1 MRILI
6 PALMAACLTLLQPR
20 PIAAEEGLPAPE
32 VTAEV
37 WLNSEPLR
45 GADLRGK
52 VVLVEFWTFACGNC
66 RNVEPYVKGWHKRYS
81 EKGLV
86 ILSVHTPELHFEK
99 DIKNVRKYV
108 EENGITYPVAV
119 DNDFSTWRAFG
130 NWAWPSFYLIDKRGR
145 IRHQHVGEGGYKQTE
160 SKIRGLLAEPAPPD
174 S

>member
-1 MRILI
+1 M
-6 PALMAACLTLLQPR
+6 
-20 PIAAEEGLPAPE
+20 
-32 VTAEV
+32 
-37 WLNSEPLR
+37 
-45 GADLRGK
+45 
-52 VVLVEFWTFACGNC
+52 
-66 RNVEPYVKGWHKRYS
+66 KGWHQRYS
-81 EKGLV
+81 DRGLV
-86 ILSVHTPELHFEK
+86 ILSVHTPELQFEK

-130 NWAWPSFYLIDKRGR
+130 NRAWPSFYLIDKRGR